1 MTRTLGDF
9 AAKKIG
15 LISTPEIQHIE
26 LTTNDEFIVMASDG
40 VWNVMRSAEA
50 VGFIKSHLHLTK
62 QCPDRPHLIAEMLA
76 KTCKQRWQNRY
87 HNHQ

>member
-26 LTTNDEFIVMASDG
+26 LTTNDEFIVMASAEDLAANAEFIRRANEFVEARHHTDQHRG
-40 VWNVMRSAEA
+40 PAEGFSRPPPPDLSVWGRLN
-50 VGFIKSHLHLTK
+50 
-62 QCPDRPHLIAEMLA
+62 
-76 KTCKQRWQNRY
+76 
-87 HNHQ
+87 